1 MSQILRNQGVEPH
14 AFTQQELNY
23 LLALVSKSNFEG
35 RDVFILADV
44 VNKLKA
50 KIKSNETRNK

>member
-1 MSQILRNQGVEPH
+1 MSQILRKQGVEED

-23 LLALVSKSNFEG
+23 LLTLVSRSNFEG

-44 VNKLKA
+44 VNKLKS
-50 KIKSNETRNK
+50 KIKSNEAGNK

>member
-1 MSQILRNQGVEPH
+1 MSQILRKQGIEAD

-23 LLALVSKSNFEG
+23 LLALVSRSNFEG
-35 RDVFILADV
+35 RDVFVLADV

-50 KIKSNETRNK
+50 KIKSNETGNK

>member
-1 MSQILRNQGVEPH
+1 MSKILRNQGIEVS

-23 LLALVSKSNFEG
+23 LLALVSRSNFEG

-50 KIKSNETRNK
+50 KIKSNETGDK